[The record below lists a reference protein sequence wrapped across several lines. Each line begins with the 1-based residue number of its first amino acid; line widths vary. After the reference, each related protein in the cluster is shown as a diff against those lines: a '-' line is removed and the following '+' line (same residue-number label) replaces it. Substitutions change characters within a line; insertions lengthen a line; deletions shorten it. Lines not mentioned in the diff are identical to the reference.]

1 MHFNRN
7 KVQFSGHYLVDHPTC
22 LFIFRRLH
30 TTIAKR
36 RQNLLNLVN
45 RKTQNIPDQN
55 ESKVKTFKTYKF
67 QDSWKDSFPWLEY
80 SQDQGTAT
88 GTMTV
93 LTIEKLSEINNIFNN
108 CLCVCLVCHM
118 HMIIEIRNM
127 FQVMINGNDEH
138 QTCHTCN
145 KPC

>member
-1 MHFNRN
+1 M
-7 KVQFSGHYLVDHPTC
+7 
-22 LFIFRRLH
+22 
-30 TTIAKR
+30 
-36 RQNLLNLVN
+36 
-45 RKTQNIPDQN
+45 
-55 ESKVKTFKTYKF
+55 
-67 QDSWKDSFPWLEY
+67 DSFPWLEY